1 MERRRVIGH
10 RVIQL
15 DSVDSTNRYAALGI
29 ARHELE
35 HGTAI
40 MALEQ
45 TAGHGQRGR
54 AWSTLPGMDLATSV
68 VLLPVAMAASDQFL
82 LARMAALT
90 MYDVV
95 ADCLGRPELNGNE
108 VRIKWPNDILVGRK
122 KVAGILIENELKGP
136 WISSAVVGIGLNVN
150 STGWPEAYRA
160 TSLSQLTR
168 TTHAIEE
175 VLERALVRMEHWW
188 QEMTTSPARLTEA
201 YATKLWALGRFAEF
215 SLDGRPFT
223 ARPLDVDASG
233 RLLVEAESGAV
244 AAYGLERLRF
254 VR

>member
-1 MERRRVIGH
+1 MEERRTIGH

-15 DSVDSTNRYAALGI
+15 DSVDSTNKYAATAL

-40 MALEQ
+40 LALEQ

-54 AWSTLPGMDLATSV
+54 AWGTTPGMDLATSV
-68 VLLPVAMAASDQFL
+68 VLLPVALAAADQFL
-82 LARMAALT
+82 LARVAALAV
-90 MYDVV
+90 YDVV
-95 ADCLGRPELNGNE
+95 ADCLGRSQPKGNE
-108 VRIKWPNDILVGRK
+108 VRIKWPNDILVGRN

-136 WISSAVVGIGLNVN
+136 WVSSAVVGIGLNVN

-160 TSLSQLTR
+160 TSLYQETR
-168 TTHAIEE
+168 TTQALA
-175 VLERALVRMEHWW
+175 VMLERTCARLEHWW
-188 QEMTTSPARLTEA
+188 QVMTKSPGQLTEA
-201 YATKLWALGRFAEF
+201 YAGKLWALGRFAEF
-215 SLDGRPFT
+215 TLDGMPFN

-233 RLLVEAESGAV
+233 RLLVESESGAV